1 MPVNPSLDP
10 YAANQRTA
18 AAPARRAEAVTPND
32 TTDLTSY
39 AKALYVGQ
47 AGDVKLLPVGADDAA
62 AVTLKNH
69 PVGYLPIQT
78 RRVLATGTTAAHIVA
93 LFD

>member
-1 MPVNPSLDP
+1 MPVNPGLDP
-10 YAANQRTA
+10 YAANQRTP

-32 TTDLTSY
+32 TTDLTAY

-47 AGDVKLLPVGADDAA
+47 AGDVKLLPVAADDAA
-62 AVTLKNH
+62 PVTLKNH
-69 PVGYLPIQT
+69 PVGYLPVQT

>member
-1 MPVNPSLDP
+1 MPINPALDP
-10 YAANQRTA
+10 YDATVRTA

-32 TTDLTSY
+32 AADLTAY

-47 AGDVKLLPVGADDAA
+47 AGDLKILPVGAADGAP
-62 AVTLKNH
+62 VTLKNH
-69 PVGYLPIQT
+69 PVGYAPIQT

-93 LFD
+93 LQD

>member
-1 MPVNPSLDP
+1 MPVNPGLDP
-10 YAANQRTA
+10 YAASSRTP

-32 TTDLTSY
+32 TIDLTHY

-47 AGDVKLLPVGADDAA
+47 AGDVKLLPVGSDDAA
-62 AVTLKNH
+62 PVTLKNH
-69 PVGYLPIQT
+69 PAGYVPIQT

-93 LFD
+93 LAD

>member
-1 MPVNPSLDP
+1 MPVNPGLDP
-10 YAANQRTA
+10 YAASQRTP

-32 TTDLTSY
+32 TTDLTAY

-62 AVTLKNH
+62 PVTLKNH
-69 PVGYLPIQT
+69 PVGYLPIQA